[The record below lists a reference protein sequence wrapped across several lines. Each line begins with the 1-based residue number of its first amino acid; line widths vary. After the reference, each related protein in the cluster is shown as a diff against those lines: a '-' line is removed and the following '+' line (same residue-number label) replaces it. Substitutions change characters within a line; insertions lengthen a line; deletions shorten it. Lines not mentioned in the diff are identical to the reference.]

1 MVVFVR
7 LNYVIGVM
15 NGRGVVDGWWRFV
28 LAEVFYGD
36 GFCFCFIGGICK
48 MICVWKYF
56 EIDFVWCGRC
66 VLYVLLGARH
76 AN

>member
-28 LAEVFYGD
+28 LAEVLFNGG
-36 GFCFCFIGGICK
+36 GFCFGLLVG
-48 MICVWKYF
+48 
-56 EIDFVWCGRC
+56 FVK
-66 VLYVLLGARH
+66 
-76 AN
+76 

>member
-28 LAEVFYGD
+28 LAEVFL
-36 GFCFCFIGGICK
+36 
-48 MICVWKYF
+48 W
-56 EIDFVWCGRC
+56 
-66 VLYVLLGARH
+66 
-76 AN
+76 